1 VNDIHQLES
10 KMRSLRLNGML
21 DTLNLRLSQAQKD
34 NIGFIQFLEFLLEDE
49 VQYRANKSL
58 ASRVTKAHFEEKK
71 SLEQFDFNFNPRIP
85 TQYIR
90 DLATCRFI
98 ERKESIIF
106 CGPVG
111 VGKTHLAQALGHQ
124 ACRLSYSA
132 LFIKANRLLSDL
144 GGGRADGTWEK
155 RLRRYLKPD
164 LLIIDD
170 FAIKEL
176 TKSQGEDLYEL
187 IDQRYRSSSM
197 IVTANRT
204 PKDWYPL
211 FPNPVIAESA
221 LDRLVSRSHIITLT
235 GKSYRSLLR
244 PDKAIETIE
253 KEVVTV

>member
-1 VNDIHQLES
+1 MADIHQLEN
-10 KMRSLRLNGML
+10 KMRSLKLNGML

-34 NIGFIQFLEFLLEDE
+34 SLGFTQFLELLLEDE
-49 VQYRANKSL
+49 VQCRANKKLS
-58 ASRVTKAHFEEKK
+58 SRISKAHFEEDK
-71 SLEQFDFNFNPRIP
+71 SLEAFDFSFNTRIP
-85 TQYIR
+85 TRYIH

-124 ACRLSYSA
+124 ACRQGYSV
-132 LFIKANRLLSDL
+132 LFTKANRLLSDL
-144 GGGRADGTWEK
+144 GGGRADDTWEN

-170 FAIKEL
+170 FALKEF
-176 TKSQGEDLYEL
+176 TKTQAEDLYEL
-187 IDQRYRSSSM
+187 IDQRYRGSSM
-197 IVTANRT
+197 IVTANRS
-204 PKDWYPL
+204 PEDWYPL

-221 LDRLVSRSHIITLT
+221 LDRLISCSHVIPLT

-244 PDKAIETIE
+244 PDKSLE

>member
-1 VNDIHQLES
+1 VNDIHQLEN

-21 DTLNLRLSQAQKD
+21 DTLNLRLSQAEKG
-34 NIGFIQFLEFLLEDE
+34 NIGFIQFLELLLEDE
-49 VQYRANKSL
+49 TQCRANKRL
-58 ASRVTKAHFEEKK
+58 ASRVTKAHFDEEK
-71 SLEQFDFNFNPRIP
+71 SLEQFDFNFNTKIP
-85 TQYIR
+85 AEYIH

-98 ERKESIIF
+98 EQRESIIF

-124 ACRLSYSA
+124 ACRLGYSA
-132 LFIKANRLLSDL
+132 LFTKANRLLSDL

-155 RLRRYLKPD
+155 RLHRYLKPN

-170 FAIKEL
+170 FAIKEF
-176 TKSQGEDLYEL
+176 TKTQGEDLYEL
-187 IDQRYRSSSM
+187 IDQRYRSGSM
-197 IVTANRT
+197 IVTANRS

-221 LDRLVSRSHIITLT
+221 LDRLLSSSHIITLT

-244 PDKAIETIE
+244 PDKALER
-253 KEVVTV
+253 EVITV